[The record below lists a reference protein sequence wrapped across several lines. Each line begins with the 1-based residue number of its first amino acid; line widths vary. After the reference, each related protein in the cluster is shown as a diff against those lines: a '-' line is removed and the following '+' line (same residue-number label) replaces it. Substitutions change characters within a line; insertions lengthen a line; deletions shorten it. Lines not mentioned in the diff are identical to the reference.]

1 MTVTYGESLYEGSW
15 ACDRLC
21 TTPYSNCIEDLDF
34 FYVKESGGS
43 FGTEVDGIVGLARP
57 NQDMFLAPHLD
68 YTGHEFMLD
77 KLNLT
82 DKFFS
87 TRFNKGLY
95 SWIDFG
101 KPDQSQI
108 ADEPVEIKVFD
119 DYFWSSQNEA
129 IRIGEH
135 SS

>member
-1 MTVTYGESLYEGSW
+1 
-15 ACDRLC
+15 
-21 TTPYSNCIEDLDF
+21 
-34 FYVKESGGS
+34 
-43 FGTEVDGIVGLARP
+43 
-57 NQDMFLAPHLD
+57 MFLAPHLD

-101 KPDQSQI
+101 KPDSSQI
-108 ADEPVEIKVFD
+108 AYEPVEIKVFD

-135 SS
+135 SSEAFAFEYHE